1 MISIVLL
8 VLLPI
13 IHSPCRRCT
22 GTAGPSKHE
31 GKVEGDD
38 ADFTRGARESIRSVV
53 VVAAKQVGRDDVD
66 ADFSRDAQRCCVV
79 VVVVVVVSTM
89 VGVLLITLLSP
100 PLPLRTVVADTK
112 EDGKVKDDTDRTR
125 LAR

>member
-1 MISIVLL
+1 MVLM

-13 IHSPCRRCT
+13 TPPSCCRRCLGT
-22 GTAGPSKHE
+22 GPTKHS

-38 ADFTRGARESIRSVV
+38 TDFTRGARESIRPVV
-53 VVAAKQVGRDDVD
+53 VTAAKQIGRDDAD

-79 VVVVVVVSTM
+79 VVVVGVSTR
-89 VGVLLITLLSP
+89 VGGVRITLLSP
-100 PLPLRTVVADTK
+100 PLALPPVADTK

-125 LAR
+125 FAR

>member
-66 ADFSRDAQRCCVV
+66 ADFSRDAQQCCVV
-79 VVVVVVVSTM
+79 VVVVGVSTR
-89 VGVLLITLLSP
+89 VGGVRITLLSP
-100 PLPLRTVVADTK
+100 PLALPPVADTK

-125 LAR
+125 FAR